1 MNNNNK
7 NKVSEEKL
15 FFFNWTF
22 SFLNLKFLDIK
33 EERSIECKLFDALI
47 FKKIKKKNRL
57 RFVFVSL
64 LFTNIVTIPDGLSCI
79 QRKITIRVFDR
90 FNEIKLN
97 ENIDE

>member
-15 FFFNWTF
+15 FFSNWTF

-47 FKKIKKKNRL
+47 FKKKKKK
-57 RFVFVSL
+57 
-64 LFTNIVTIPDGLSCI
+64 TDWGLSSYRYFLPI
-79 QRKITIRVFDR
+79 SLQYRMD
-90 FNEIKLN
+90 
-97 ENIDE
+97 